1 MREGAVTNRTPRPI
15 PHARPIHHTT
25 VTNNIIAADGGPLDN
40 LWLGPGLITNTTAVA
55 AATGTAAAAAVAA
68 SDKTN
73 IMRRTTFQGP

>member
-25 VTNNIIAADGGPLDN
+25 VKNNIIAADGGPLDN
-40 LWLGPGLITNTTAVA
+40 LGLGPVLITNTTAA
-55 AATGTAAAAAVAA
+55 AATGAAAAAAVAA